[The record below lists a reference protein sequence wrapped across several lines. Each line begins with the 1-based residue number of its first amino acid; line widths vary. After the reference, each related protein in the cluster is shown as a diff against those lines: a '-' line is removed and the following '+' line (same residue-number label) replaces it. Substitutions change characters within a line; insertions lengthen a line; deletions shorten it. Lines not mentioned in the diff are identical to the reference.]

1 VRTSIVGSG
10 SVSRQRLWGGLRR
23 IKYTGG
29 TENRLFTGHESNMKI
44 CLRTIPWACVSLL
57 LLNPAA
63 HGQAPEGP
71 LEPQPGVTIQQKP
84 NFQVQTVLV
93 NTPVTVRDARG
104 EMVHNLEVK
113 DFHVTDNG
121 VTQKISHFDLGS
133 EPLSIV
139 IVVET
144 SSRLTTIL
152 PEIRRTGTILTQTVM
167 GPSGEAAIVG
177 FNDEVEKLQ
186 DFTTNADDIETKI
199 TRLKEGTSGAKLY
212 DAMAAGVEML
222 SGRPG
227 TTATQAVRRR
237 VMLVIAEASDVGS
250 EAKLGEVLR
259 RAQLENVTIYSV
271 GISTARAGLTKKP
284 EYKRPIKPT
293 PDGTLSGSP
302 PPGTVQTPTTE
313 DNRYSS
319 GGDAGDLLG
328 LAMWAVM
335 HAKDQIT
342 QNGLEIATT
351 ATGGAHMAT
360 WKNRSIEKAIDEVG
374 GELHSQYMLTY
385 TPVGTD
391 ENGYHEI
398 KVDVD
403 RKELKVR
410 ARPGYYL
417 GAPVS

>member
-1 VRTSIVGSG
+1 
-10 SVSRQRLWGGLRR
+10 
-23 IKYTGG
+23 
-29 TENRLFTGHESNMKI
+29 MKT
-44 CLRTIPWACVSLL
+44 CCRTIRWTTTFALL
-57 LLNPAA
+57 FCAVA
-63 HGQAPEGP
+63 RGQAPEGP
-71 LEPQPGVTIQQKP
+71 LEPQPGVTIQQAPK
-84 NFQVQTVLV
+84 FKVQTVLV

-121 VTQKISHFDLGS
+121 VVQTISHFDLGS
-133 EPLSIV
+133 EPLSILV
-139 IVVET
+139 VVET
-144 SSRLTTIL
+144 SSRISAIL
-152 PEIRRTGTILTQTVM
+152 PEIRRTGTLLTQTVM

-177 FNDEVEKLQ
+177 FNDSVEKLL
-186 DFTTNADDIETKI
+186 DFTTNTDDIETKI
-199 TRLKEGTSGAKLY
+199 TRLQEGSSGAKLY
-212 DAMAAGVEML
+212 DAMATGVEML

-227 TTATQAVRRR
+227 ATATKPARRR
-237 VMLVIAEASDVGS
+237 VMLVIAEASDAGS

-271 GISTARAGLTKKP
+271 GISTARAALTKKP
-284 EYKRPIKPT
+284 EYKRPIEPT
-293 PDGTLSGSP
+293 PEGTFSGPP

-313 DNRYSS
+313 DNRY
-319 GGDAGDLLG
+319 GGGATGGDLLE

-335 HAKDQIT
+335 HAKDQVT
-342 QNGLEIATT
+342 ANGLQIATT
-351 ATGGAHMAT
+351 ATGGAHLAT

-385 TPVGTD
+385 TPAGMD
-391 ENGYHEI
+391 ANGYHEI

-417 GAPVS
+417 GAPLS